1 MEQSETQLLSRAGNY
16 AVVHLPGR
24 AFPGIHVQGDTFAAL
39 RMQLVGAARTLRRE
53 PTDLDALDEL
63 DVAVEEMGVILGFY
77 EQVLSE
83 RGIRRPY

>member
-1 MEQSETQLLSRAGNY
+1 
-16 AVVHLPGR
+16 
-24 AFPGIHVQGDTFAAL
+24 
-39 RMQLVGAARTLRRE
+39 LRRE